1 MKHLVLI
8 LMLFIANS
16 ALSQNPCEEENAK
29 QVVTGFFEAFHKQ
42 DSIALRNLVH
52 PEIIMQSVSTSAT
65 GEIKV
70 ITEEYKNFLKS
81 IVSIPATT
89 KFEEKLHSF
98 DVTINGSLATV
109 ITPFSFY
116 VNGNLSHCGVNSF
129 SLIKM
134 PEGWRIAHII
144 DTRIKEGCS
153 EKN

>member
-1 MKHLVLI
+1 
-8 LMLFIANS
+8 MLLLSIS
-16 ALSQNPCEEENAK
+16 AYSQNHTDEENAK
-29 QVVTGFFEAFHKQ
+29 QLVIVFFEAFHKQ
-42 DSIALRNLVH
+42 DSIVLRKLAH
-52 PEIIMQSVSTSAT
+52 PGVIMQSVSTSST
-65 GEIKV
+65 GETKV

-116 VNGNLSHCGVNSF
+116 LNENLSHCGVNSF
-129 SLIKM
+129 TLVNM

-153 EKN
+153 E